1 MRYLITVVTII
12 LVLTM
17 QNVVSANEPVK
28 VFVADFNVVGSIQTD
43 KNDLKLILQ
52 SLIRSQVT
60 DSDVLAVDFEKDADF
75 IIKGTYISFSGFN
88 NIDTSIVSNSGIS
101 LARVSKNFVDQKKL
115 IETISGLSREL
126 HKEIKAQ
133 SVLLVKNYPKTI
145 QIKPAAAIEASQT
158 PNLIVRQSEIKK
170 TTLNTNKIKLDG
182 KFNLLS
188 HATIERKS
196 VLIVTSDRA
205 ISIFDLA
212 GKKLSSKEWPVG
224 TTIIHLDA
232 YRDGNYDYLIVN
244 KSYLGEALTDIY
256 RLTPQG
262 FETLA
267 ADQAYFVSTRYNSKG
282 QYQLY
287 VQEQGSGSE
296 QFYGTVYEATLSNRK
311 LIKGKSLRLP
321 RYANV
326 FNFQMVALQ
335 NGEEFIVAFDGDRY
349 LNVYDSSQK
358 KVWKSMDKF
367 GGSELFYQVKGG
379 LNYKATGKDSTTYF
393 MEQRIQKISDDTIVV
408 VKNDGALV
416 VGDARVYKKGSVY
429 ALKWTGTELEEV
441 WRTKDFQNYL
451 ADCYLNYEKNE
462 MYQLLVTQ
470 REDMVNN
477 DRASSLIQ
485 IQSLSQ

>member
-52 SLIRSQVT
+52 SLVRSQVS

-115 IETISGLSREL
+115 IETVSGLSREL

-145 QIKPAAAIEASQT
+145 HVKPTAAIEASQT
-158 PNLIVRQSEIKK
+158 PNLIVRQSEINKA
-170 TTLNTNKIKLDG
+170 TLNTSKIKLDG

-188 HATIERKS
+188 QVTIEGKP
-196 VLIVTSDRA
+196 VLMVTNDRV

-244 KSYLGEALTDIY
+244 KSYLGEVLTDIY
-256 RLTPQG
+256 RITTQG
-262 FETLA
+262 LETLA
-267 ADQAYFVSTRYNSKG
+267 ADQAYFVSTRNSKG
-282 QYQLY
+282 QHQLY
-287 VQEQGSGSE
+287 IQEQGSGSD
-296 QFYGTVYEATLSNRK
+296 QFYGTVYEATLSNLK

-326 FNFQMVALQ
+326 FNFQMVAQQ
-335 NGEEFIVAFDGDRY
+335 NGEEFIVAFDRDRY

-358 KVWKSMDKF
+358 KVWKSTDKF

-379 LNYKATGKDSTTYF
+379 LDYKATGKDSTTYF

-451 ADCYLNYEKNE
+451 ADCYLNHEKNE

-470 REDMVNN
+470 RDDLVNN